1 MAERGTKRSREDP
14 TLPQRKQRSLA
25 KKLSD
30 KERDRTRINIGRV
43 FPRWRALRERKGLEF
58 DSDLAS
64 LLLDSYDKLC
74 AILLP
79 STGTCRQKPAAPSRP
94 GCVAAASFVEMQVT
108 IEEEEEESNSVKN
121 RLSDLDSDT
130 ETASETTE
138 LSAPGADKS
147 CDGDVYVPEMPQR
160 TDLERDTENAI
171 ETTELSAPGAD
182 NSCDGDVYVPVMCQ
196 SHKTSELKLECEEEE
211 LEPWQKHTLHVRLK
225 EEHDVGELS
234 DDKTDCKPDPSS
246 LQSWAAGQHTVTPE
260 ACDASH
266 TSEGHQISN
275 NPVSLSSVQS
285 PEVYA
290 ASSDKLQSDQ
300 SNSQTL
306 SVLFPPP
313 CLTAIKLEPNG
324 T

>member
-1 MAERGTKRSREDP
+1 MMESACPAAALE
-14 TLPQRKQRSLA
+14 PQRMVRYPSQQQSDRRRA
-25 KKLSD
+25 K
-30 KERDRTRINIGRV
+30 TRVNIGKA
-43 FPRWRALRERKGLEF
+43 FARWTQIK
-58 DSDLAS
+58 DSHGIRTHAEMATF
-64 LLLDSYDKLC
+64 LLDRYDKLC

-260 ACDASH
+260 ACVASH

-275 NPVSLSSVQS
+275 NPLSLSSVQS

>member
-1 MAERGTKRSREDP
+1 MAENPKKRLRHGSEVDSTTKRKPR
-14 TLPQRKQRSLA
+14 RSAEGLLA
-25 KKLSD
+25 KKESD
-30 KERDRTRINIGRV
+30 RRRRQTRICIGV
-43 FPRWRALRERKGLEF
+43 AFPRWRALKEEIGLRA
-58 DSDLAS
+58 DTDVAL
-64 LLLDSYDKLC
+64 LLLDNYAKYSMMM
-74 AILLP
+74 A
-79 STGTCRQKPAAPSRP
+79 SAGTCRQKPAAPSRP
-94 GCVAAASFVEMQVT
+94 GRVAAASFVEMEVT
-108 IEEEEEESNSVKN
+108 MEEEEEEESNRVKN
-121 RLSDLDSDT
+121 RLSDLESDM
-130 ETASETTE
+130 ESTTE
-138 LSAPGADKS
+138 S
-147 CDGDVYVPEMPQR
+147 
-160 TDLERDTENAI
+160 
-171 ETTELSAPGAD
+171 TELSAPGAD
-182 NSCDGDVYVPVMCQ
+182 NSCDGDVYVPVMPQ

-260 ACDASH
+260 ACGAFH
-266 TSEGHQISN
+266 TFEGHLISS

-306 SVLFPPP
+306 SVPFPPP